1 MTPFERLKPSIFA
14 TESGGDYNALY
25 NYANRAGNPF
35 AGFNLTGMTVDEAL
49 EFASPSGPYAQ
60 YVKGQV
66 GRVATPMGAY
76 QVVGSTLAEAKK
88 GLGLTGSEMMTE
100 DLQDKIGQ
108 WIYKTQGPSAWEGLK
123 GKDMATPMDMAREEE
138 LRLQMLASGTAPQ
151 AAPRAPL
158 SALMQDRPQA
168 AAAPQQ
174 RRSGFGGIMDYLGE
188 QSPTTGLS
196 RAEQFAAALDPLIMP
211 EMRAGEAIR
220 ARGAQ
225 RQAAAKR
232 NKTIEYL
239 EKYSPEAAD
248 LMRGGLLNASE
259 ALKISRDTEARSLAK
274 RASEALQSGDMQTA
288 MAILTQLSP
297 TAMGQQIAAQAVKP
311 PSEILGGGKYTV
323 TYPEGRS
330 GEPVITI
337 NEDVVA
343 AEQRIAQAE
352 REARREA
359 TGLPTDARKAEEADF
374 EAITAIDNLMQDISG
389 IIGDFGYD
397 PATKEFTGPLDIG
410 LSGFLKGAFGS
421 IGVGGQGAIETAK
434 ARDEFERF
442 KTRLVN
448 TSLRLNKGV
457 QTEGDAQ
464 RAAKELGD
472 ARTEATAYAAI
483 QELLRINQRARDN
496 RSAAIA
502 RRRERFKL
510 DPVEVPEGTAP
521 DLKWSIK

>member
-1 MTPFERLKPSIFA
+1 MDYRQAAIDAARKYGIDPDMFVRLIQQESSFRPNVVSPKGAIGLGQLMPA
-14 TESGGDYNALY
+14 TAQELGVDPRDPLQNLEGAAKYFSQQLKRFGSPELALAAYNAGPT
-25 NYANRAGNPF
+25 RVAGLGRVPNI
-35 AGFNLTGMTVDEAL
+35 AETQN
-49 EFASPSGPYAQ
+49 
-60 YVKGQV
+60 YVKTILGEGQ
-66 GRVATPMGAY
+66 T
-76 QVVGSTLAEAKK
+76 T
-88 GLGLTGSEMMTE
+88 
-100 DLQDKIGQ
+100 
-108 WIYKTQGPSAWEGLK
+108 
-123 GKDMATPMDMAREEE
+123 MATPMDRAREEQ
-138 LRLQMLASGTAPQ
+138 LRMQMLASGTAPQ

-158 SALMQDRPQA
+158 SALRQDRPQA

-174 RRSGFGGIMDYLGE
+174 RRGGLGGIMDYLGK

-397 PATKEFTGPLDIG
+397 PETKEFTGPLDIG

-510 DPVEVPEGTAP
+510 DPVKVPEGTAP

>member
-88 GLGLTGSEMMTE
+88 GLGLTGGEMMTE

-138 LRLQMLASGTAPQ
+138 LRQQMLASGTAPQ

-174 RRSGFGGIMDYLGE
+174 RRGGFGGIMDYLGTP
-188 QSPTTGLS
+188 SPTTGLS

-225 RQAAAKR
+225 RQATATK
-232 NKTIEYL
+232 NKTVEYL
-239 EKYSPEAAD
+239 RRMGYDDYAD
-248 LMRGGLLNASE
+248 AVEGGAIGAKDIMNALVSKSLETPKDTSTAGMRE
-259 ALKISRDTEARSLAK
+259 Y
-274 RASEALQSGDMQTA
+274 
-288 MAILTQLSP
+288 
-297 TAMGQQIAAQAVKP
+297 AQAVKDGFKGTFLDYKTAISKAGATSVNVGGDGTFQEYGQKELGRNYAEMAAAGRDASANLGRIELLSDLLDESDTGLSAGFLSRANQYFGVDFRSGP
-311 PSEILGGGKYTV
+311 AAAAEAIISQLVPAQRPAGSGVISDADLALYKASLPAIQNQPNGNKLILGSMV
-323 TYPEGRS
+323 A
-330 GEPVITI
+330 ITKH
-337 NEDVVA
+337 NQSVG
-343 AEQRIAQAE
+343 RIASRA
-352 REARREA
+352 
-359 TGLPTDARKAEEADF
+359 LTDPNFSIQQAEEAIAALPDPF
-374 EAITAIDNLMQDISG
+374 ESVRGLLGSGADIPTPSMTEEE
-389 IIGDFGYD
+389 
-397 PATKEFTGPLDIG
+397 A
-410 LSGFLKGAFGS
+410 LKTLKPS
-421 IGVGGQGAIETAK
+421 NGG
-434 ARDEFERF
+434 
-442 KTRLVN
+442 
-448 TSLRLNKGV
+448 
-457 QTEGDAQ
+457 
-464 RAAKELGD
+464 
-472 ARTEATAYAAI
+472 
-483 QELLRINQRARDN
+483 
-496 RSAAIA
+496 
-502 RRRERFKL
+502 
-510 DPVEVPEGTAP
+510 
-521 DLKWSIK
+521 

>member
-1 MTPFERLKPSIFA
+1 MDYRQAARDAASRYGIDPDMFLRLIQQESSFRPDVVSPKGAIGLGQLMPATAKELGVDPTDPMQNLEGAAKYLSQQLKRFGDPSLA
-14 TESGGDYNALY
+14 LAAYNA
-25 NYANRAGNPF
+25 
-35 AGFNLTGMTVDEAL
+35 
-49 EFASPSGPYAQ
+49 GPTRVAKLGRVPNIAETQ
-60 YVKGQV
+60 NYVKTILGEGQ
-66 GRVATPMGAY
+66 T
-76 QVVGSTLAEAKK
+76 T
-88 GLGLTGSEMMTE
+88 
-100 DLQDKIGQ
+100 
-108 WIYKTQGPSAWEGLK
+108 
-123 GKDMATPMDMAREEE
+123 MATPMDMAREEE
-138 LRLQMLASGTAPQ
+138 LRMQMLASGTAPQ

-158 SALMQDRPQA
+158 SALRQDRPQA

-174 RRSGFGGIMDYLGE
+174 RRSRFGGIMDYLGTP
-188 QSPTTGLS
+188 SPTTGLS

-211 EMRAGEAIR
+211 EMRSGEAIR

>member
-174 RRSGFGGIMDYLGE
+174 RRGGFGGIMDYLGTP
-188 QSPTTGLS
+188 SPTTGLS

-225 RQAAAKR
+225 RMKRQSANKTVEYLRKNGYPEIAAMVEQNPAIASNVMSALLSKRLSPAETTGSMQNYEFLISQGVPKDQAIERAFGKGGSTINLGPKTQISGDYVIVEDPTAEAGVRFIPIKGSKAEKEALAAAGREGVTQQQAAQKEAVISKSVDFLVGKIDAGGLF
-232 NKTIEYL
+232 NL
-239 EKYSPEAAD
+239 PEAGIVGNALGALGVNQDAVDFKNELASVQANVAFDRLQQMREASKTGGALGAVSERELD
-248 LMRGGLLNASE
+248 LLMAAYGNIKQSTSPKKLKENLLYIKEIMTKIENDPVASSFYYNTSSGAAPLQTQATGG
-259 ALKISRDTEARSLAK
+259 
-274 RASEALQSGDMQTA
+274 
-288 MAILTQLSP
+288 
-297 TAMGQQIAAQAVKP
+297 AQV
-311 PSEILGGGKYTV
+311 
-323 TYPEGRS
+323 
-330 GEPVITI
+330 GEP
-337 NEDVVA
+337 
-343 AEQRIAQAE
+343 
-352 REARREA
+352 
-359 TGLPTDARKAEEADF
+359 
-374 EAITAIDNLMQDISG
+374 
-389 IIGDFGYD
+389 Y
-397 PATKEFTGPLDIG
+397 
-410 LSGFLKGAFGS
+410 
-421 IGVGGQGAIETAK
+421 
-434 ARDEFERF
+434 
-442 KTRLVN
+442 
-448 TSLRLNKGV
+448 
-457 QTEGDAQ
+457 
-464 RAAKELGD
+464 
-472 ARTEATAYAAI
+472 
-483 QELLRINQRARDN
+483 
-496 RSAAIA
+496 
-502 RRRERFKL
+502 
-510 DPVEVPEGTAP
+510 
-521 DLKWSIK
+521 

>member
-49 EFASPSGPYAQ
+49 EFSSPSGPYAQ

-88 GLGLTGSEMMTE
+88 GLGLTGGEMMTE

-123 GKDMATPMDMAREEE
+123 GKDMATPMDRAREEE

-225 RQAAAKR
+225 RMKRQSANKTVEYLRKNGYPEIAAMVEQNPAIASNVMSALLSKRLSPAETTGSMQNYEFLISQGLPKDQAIERAFGKGGSTFNLGPKTQISGDYVIVEDPTAEAGVRFIPIKGSKAEKEALAAAGREGVTQQQAAQKEAVISKSVDF
-232 NKTIEYL
+232 L
-239 EKYSPEAAD
+239 VEKIDA
-248 LMRGGLLNASE
+248 GGLFNLPETGIVGNLLGALGINQDAVDFKNELASVQANVAFDRLQQMRDASKNGG
-259 ALKISRDTEARSLAK
+259 ALGSVTEGELDLLMSSYGNLKQSTSPKKLKENLLYIEKIMTKIENDPV
-274 RASEALQSGDMQTA
+274 ASSF
-288 MAILTQLSP
+288 
-297 TAMGQQIAAQAVKP
+297 
-311 PSEILGGGKYTV
+311 Y
-323 TYPEGRS
+323 Y
-330 GEPVITI
+330 
-337 NEDVVA
+337 
-343 AEQRIAQAE
+343 
-352 REARREA
+352 
-359 TGLPTDARKAEEADF
+359 
-374 EAITAIDNLMQDISG
+374 
-389 IIGDFGYD
+389 
-397 PATKEFTGPLDIG
+397 
-410 LSGFLKGAFGS
+410 
-421 IGVGGQGAIETAK
+421 
-434 ARDEFERF
+434 
-442 KTRLVN
+442 N
-448 TSLRLNKGV
+448 TSG
-457 QTEGDAQ
+457 
-464 RAAKELGD
+464 
-472 ARTEATAYAAI
+472 
-483 QELLRINQRARDN
+483 
-496 RSAAIA
+496 
-502 RRRERFKL
+502 
-510 DPVEVPEGTAP
+510 GTAP
-521 DLKWSIK
+521 LQTQATGKAQVGEPYP

>member
-88 GLGLTGSEMMTE
+88 GLGLTGGEMMTE

-138 LRLQMLASGTAPQ
+138 LRQQMLASGTAPQ
-151 AAPRAPL
+151 TAPRAPL

-174 RRSGFGGIMDYLGE
+174 RRGGFGGIMDYLGTP
-188 QSPTTGLS
+188 SPTTGLS

-225 RQAAAKR
+225 RQATATK
-232 NKTIEYL
+232 NKTVEYL
-239 EKYSPEAAD
+239 RRMGYDDYAD
-248 LMRGGLLNASE
+248 AVEGGAIGAKDIMNALVSKSLETPKDTSTAGMRE
-259 ALKISRDTEARSLAK
+259 Y
-274 RASEALQSGDMQTA
+274 
-288 MAILTQLSP
+288 
-297 TAMGQQIAAQAVKP
+297 AQAVKDGFKGTFLDYKTAI
-311 PSEILGGGKYTV
+311 SKAGATSVNVGGDGTFQEYGQKELGRNYAEMAAAGRDASANLGRIELLSDLLDESDTGLSAGFLSRANQYFGV
-323 TYPEGRS
+323 DFRS
-330 GEPVITI
+330 GPAA
-337 NEDVVA
+337 A
-343 AEQRIAQAE
+343 AEAIISQLVPAQRPAGSGVISDADLALYKASLPAIQNQPNGNKLIIGSMVAITKHNQSVGRIASRA
-352 REARREA
+352 
-359 TGLPTDARKAEEADF
+359 LTDPNFSIQQAEEAIAALPDPF
-374 EAITAIDNLMQDISG
+374 ESVRGLLGSGADIPTPSMTEEEAREILNPPSG
-389 IIGDFGYD
+389 G
-397 PATKEFTGPLDIG
+397 
-410 LSGFLKGAFGS
+410 
-421 IGVGGQGAIETAK
+421 
-434 ARDEFERF
+434 
-442 KTRLVN
+442 
-448 TSLRLNKGV
+448 
-457 QTEGDAQ
+457 
-464 RAAKELGD
+464 
-472 ARTEATAYAAI
+472 
-483 QELLRINQRARDN
+483 
-496 RSAAIA
+496 
-502 RRRERFKL
+502 
-510 DPVEVPEGTAP
+510 
-521 DLKWSIK
+521 